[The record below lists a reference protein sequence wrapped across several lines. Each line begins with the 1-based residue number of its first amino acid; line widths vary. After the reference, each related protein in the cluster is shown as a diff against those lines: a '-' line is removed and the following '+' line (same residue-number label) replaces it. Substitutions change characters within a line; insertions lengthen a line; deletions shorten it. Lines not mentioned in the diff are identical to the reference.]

1 MGHDLGLGVEKLP
14 IGKGKPRK
22 DMKFKSFG
30 REDTRGIEMWNIE
43 ELEKLNI
50 LGREK

>member
-1 MGHDLGLGVEKLP
+1 MT
-14 IGKGKPRK
+14 
-22 DMKFKSFG
+22 FKSFG